1 MRGSAQPPPFSV
13 FTMTAPEIAPPKRRR
28 GRPSHE
34 EGTAIALIRRAAL
47 REFAL
52 AGFAG
57 VSIADIARAA
67 GVAKPLIHYHFESKD
82 ALWEAAVSEGFLAL
96 QHELAS
102 FRVTL
107 SAGSGPETL
116 RLLAHQLVR
125 YAARYPELTRI
136 VIQESGS
143 GGERWQWLLH
153 TYLLPAYRLAQLA
166 IESFRAVSSQPQAV
180 PAAAHVIPVVLGMM
194 SFPFLETEVIR
205 EAFGVDV
212 QSEGYLQEQGE
223 VLFRVMGALV

>member
-1 MRGSAQPPPFSV
+1 MGAAHPCYDSKAA
-13 FTMTAPEIAPPKRRR
+13 MTTPETTPPKRRR
-28 GRPSHE
+28 GRPSHQ
-34 EGTAIALIRRAAL
+34 EGQADALIRAAAL
-47 REFAL
+47 REFARS
-52 AGFAG
+52 GFAG
-57 VSIADIARAA
+57 VSIADIAAAA

-82 ALWEAAVSEGFLAL
+82 ALWEAAVSEGFEAL
-96 QHELAS
+96 QRELAA

-107 SAGSGPETL
+107 SAGAGPETL

-136 VIQESGS
+136 VIQESGH
-143 GGERWQWLLH
+143 GGERWQWLLQ

-166 IESFRAVSSQPQAV
+166 IEGFQAVSSLPLAV
-180 PAAAHVIPVVLGMM
+180 PAAAHVIPLMLGMM
-194 SFPFLETEVIR
+194 NFPFLETEVIR